1 MTTTLKDNLNPETVH
16 LLAVQ
21 VAQVFPE
28 FDVRQFEHNALETLT
43 DLSLTARVN
52 LLQRLLIAGLSP
64 DLRRDAARFSQLAA
78 QWPTA
83 TDRGWECYAVWPLI
97 EMLGE
102 CGRDDPST
110 ALQLLAEFTHLFTA
124 EFAMRW
130 YVQHRLSEIHPTL
143 MQWTRSDSPHIR
155 RLASECIRPRLPW
168 GGHINALQAD
178 PAPIWPVLEALKND
192 PSLYVQKSVGNN
204 LNDISKEHPQRVL
217 ALSARWLEDATPTRR
232 QIVRRALRTLIK
244 AGEPAVFALL
254 GYTSRPAATLEFGVA
269 PAHITLGQSVEL
281 ALTVQSQAKA
291 SQRLNIDYRLIMP
304 GHRGQKRDKVFKWQT
319 LVISP
324 GETAHLQKAQ
334 RFVQLSTRRY
344 YPGQYAFEILI
355 NGVPKAQASVQLTD
369 A

>member
-1 MTTTLKDNLNPETVH
+1 MTSALKDKLNPAAVH
-16 LLAVQ
+16 LLAEQ

-28 FDVRQFEHNALETLT
+28 FDVRQFEHNALEILT
-43 DLSLTARVN
+43 DLSLTARVK

-102 CGRDDPST
+102 CGRDDPAT

-130 YVQHRLSEIHPTL
+130 YVRHRLSEIHPFL
-143 MQWTRSDSPHIR
+143 MQWTTSDSPHIR

-168 GGHINALQAD
+168 GGHINALRAG

-204 LNDISKEHPQRVL
+204 LNDISKDHPQWVL
-217 ALSARWLEDATPTRR
+217 ALSKRWLEEAPPSRR

-244 AGEPAVFALL
+244 AGEPAVFPLL
-254 GYTSRPAATLEFGVA
+254 GYTGRPLVSLELAATPARIA
-269 PAHITLGQSVEL
+269 PGQTVNL
-281 ALTVQSQAKA
+281 ALIVQSQAKA
-291 SQRLNIDYRLIMP
+291 SQRLNVDYRLIMP
-304 GHRGQKRDKVFKWQT
+304 GQRGQKRDKVFKWQT
-319 LVISP
+319 LVLSP
-324 GETAHLQKAQ
+324 GETANLQKTQSFA
-334 RFVQLSTRRY
+334 QLSTRRY
-344 YPGQYAFEILI
+344 YPGQYTFEILI
-355 NGVPKAQASVQLTD
+355 NGVPEARANVQLTG